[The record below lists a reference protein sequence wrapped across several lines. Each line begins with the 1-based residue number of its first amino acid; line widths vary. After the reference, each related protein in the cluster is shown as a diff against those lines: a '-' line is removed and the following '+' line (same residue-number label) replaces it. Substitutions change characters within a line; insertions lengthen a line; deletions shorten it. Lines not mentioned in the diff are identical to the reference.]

1 MVEFYADEATQQTPD
16 DDDGVVKNVILA
28 SNMDVRVVVTN
39 IVEEM
44 EDQLVGRK
52 AGEQQEQGKHMEVES
67 VALNKSQTLQEDS
80 VPMERSVNQEEIEFI
95 KKLLEQLDKEEK
107 EDRGAHPDKI
117 THSDRQDQVTQLLD
131 KEDAVAKVDLAD
143 TSSEVLADT
152 SKNAAM
158 SGSKKQATEKCT
170 LCKERFTGDSFRR
183 HQMLPHDFEC
193 NVEGCDS
200 VCVDSL
206 TLRKHKKEVHF
217 IGCLQ
222 QDTGV
227 YILRYFNIFILD
239 FNDGV

>member
-1 MVEFYADEATQQTPD
+1 M
-16 DDDGVVKNVILA
+16 
-28 SNMDVRVVVTN
+28 
-39 IVEEM
+39 
-44 EDQLVGRK
+44 
-52 AGEQQEQGKHMEVES
+52 
-67 VALNKSQTLQEDS
+67 
-80 VPMERSVNQEEIEFI
+80 
-95 KKLLEQLDKEEK
+95 LEQLDKEEK

-206 TLRKHKKEVHF
+206 TLRKHKKETHF

-222 QDTGV
+222 QDIQYKCEACGEVMPPGPQFTRHIETAHRFECHYCHLKYVEEAGV
-227 YILRYFNIFILD
+227 VILQFE
-239 FNDGV
+239 G